1 MKKRIMAALL
11 LAVILCGLWAAPAL
25 AATYATVVGGWL
37 RLRLAPSYDATVITS
52 YRTGTTVTVL
62 SESGGWARVMTPD
75 YRLGYMDERYLW
87 FGGDRPQPVPQ
98 PTPKARTWTTVNRK
112 AWVTSQNGKGVRLRN
127 APEVNSYNVMGLYP
141 VGRTVTEMKVSNDGW
156 SYIRIDRKTGYMMSQ
171 FLTTGNIPAPV
182 PPPPPP
188 QNPPKP
194 TQNPTNPP
202 QNPTNPPATQPP
214 QTPPQGFSG
223 VRLSTQSPRVGEK
236 ITLTVVPEGARYS
249 VIWIRESTMTLL
261 STGNSYTPTA
271 ADVGSRIRIRVTGA
285 DGTVAE
291 TTTTNAV
298 EAAGSASG
306 SAPLSAATAPDQSG
320 AGSAPAAG
328 TGSSAENSSPDSSA
342 SGQGTPAQAA
352 PAEPP
357 AAATESTPAQPAPP
371 EQPQTQTEQ
380 ATELPEFVKR
390 MLEEDPTMKIE
401 AVPAS

>member
-202 QNPTNPPATQPP
+202 ATQPP

-236 ITLTVVPEGARYS
+236 ITLTRQTGQRFQVLWPEK
-249 VIWIRESTMTLL
+249 
-261 STGNSYTPTA
+261 
-271 ADVGSRIRIRVTGA
+271 ADFPIH
-285 DGTVAE
+285 
-291 TTTTNAV
+291 
-298 EAAGSASG
+298 
-306 SAPLSAATAPDQSG
+306 
-320 AGSAPAAG
+320 
-328 TGSSAENSSPDSSA
+328 
-342 SGQGTPAQAA
+342 
-352 PAEPP
+352 PAESFCCREGDKLYFSRWYEDPDYREETVVRRMP
-357 AAATESTPAQPAPP
+357 DGEILDSFPGSLL
-371 EQPQTQTEQ
+371 
-380 ATELPEFVKR
+380 ELPDGR
-390 MLEEDPTMKIE
+390 QWLLE
-401 AVPAS
+401 